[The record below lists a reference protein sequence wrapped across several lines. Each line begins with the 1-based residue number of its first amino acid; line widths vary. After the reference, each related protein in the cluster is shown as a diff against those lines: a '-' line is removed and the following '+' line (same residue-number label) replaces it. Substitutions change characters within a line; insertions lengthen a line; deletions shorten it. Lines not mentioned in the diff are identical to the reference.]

1 MKVPAF
7 ANPTLDWR
15 CLTEREME
23 QLPRSTARRAGRARA
38 RALRRRPRRSPSSQ
52 LADREQ
58 EEHQLG
64 DAHAHATATSP
75 PPSHHTRR
83 QRRWRRRPPPPRGVG
98 TDDQQGDEAE
108 QNMQTPTGQT
118 YASSLRKR
126 STAAST
132 PTASWPPRWRWDR
145 HGERTSVTT
154 QNPPQIRERRIEV
167 GSERGRGSRAE
178 QARTPPRVPR
188 GCSRGRCRA

>member
-64 DAHAHATATSP
+64 DAHAHAHATATSP

-98 TDDQQGDEAE
+98 TEDQQGDEAE
-108 QNMQTPTGQT
+108 HAGADRPDVRLLAQEALHGRVDADGFLASALALGSPRGTNQRHHTKPTT
-118 YASSLRKR
+118 NPREENR
-126 STAAST
+126 SGK
-132 PTASWPPRWRWDR
+132 
-145 HGERTSVTT
+145 GE
-154 QNPPQIRERRIEV
+154 P
-167 GSERGRGSRAE
+167 SRASPH
-178 QARTPPRVPR
+178 AAAGTSGMLTRTV
-188 GCSRGRCRA
+188 